1 MDLRGD
7 LIDLC
12 KKSGMLAIN
21 NSKKNTEATSHFR
34 DMK

>member
-12 KKSGMLAIN
+12 KKLRVLAIN
-21 NSKKNTEATSHFR
+21 NSKKNTEATSHFW